1 MPPELDRNQF
11 LNLGALV
18 EGGLVLLA
26 FGFGW
31 VAGISPT
38 ARLDFNLP
46 GLLLGLA
53 GTLPLLAGFTLFRRS
68 TWPPLVEIDRQLQ
81 ETIVPLLA
89 RCRWYDLVLMGLLAG
104 VSEELL
110 FRGVLQPWMSRYG
123 LAWGLVISNVIF
135 GLAHM
140 ITPLYALLAGLAG
153 VYFGLMSLVAWPG
166 ESPGLLAPIVAH
178 AVYDWLAFVLLVRAW
193 RKKHGTAGADEL

>member
-31 VAGISPT
+31 LAGISPT
-38 ARLDFNLP
+38 ARLNLNLP
-46 GLLLGLA
+46 ALLLGLV
-53 GTLPLLAGFTLFRRS
+53 GTVPLLAGFALFRRS

-89 RCRWYDLVLMGLLAG
+89 RCRWYDLVLMALLAG

-123 LAWGLVISNVIF
+123 LVWGLVISNVLF

-153 VYFGLMSLVAWPG
+153 VYFGLMSLIDWTG
-166 ESPGLLAPIVAH
+166 EPAGLLAPIVAH
-178 AVYDWLAFVLLVRAW
+178 ALYDWLAFVLLVRAW
-193 RKKHGTAGADEL
+193 RREQGEAGSEH